1 MYLVMQ
7 SSLLY
12 ELRVKGM
19 IPIIVHPERNAE
31 LIERPDKL
39 YKLVSKGALTQV
51 TAGSLL
57 GKFGKNQKIFIAT
70 CGT

>member
-7 SSLLY
+7 NKY
-12 ELRVKGM
+12 FMNYVKGM

-39 YKLVSKGALTQV
+39 YNLVNKGVLTQV
-51 TAGSLL
+51 TAGSLRVNS
-57 GKFGKNQKIFIAT
+57 GKD
-70 CGT
+70 

>member
-1 MYLVMQ
+1 
-7 SSLLY
+7 
-12 ELRVKGM
+12 M

-39 YKLVSKGALTQV
+39 YNLVNKGALTQV

-57 GKFGKNQKIFIAT
+57 GKFGKKIKNSHYSLWNII
-70 CGT
+70 